1 MPRVSKKEAQ
11 RRRAVGLALEAR
23 AQKRQKLDLD
33 SGAPEDDG
41 WQSDAPS
48 EGMLTEEE
56 DQYPIGQPKAGWE
69 EAERTLHGYSKTKE
83 YQQKTSYHKHKEDI
97 KRRRDEKKALS
108 AGIPVGQR
116 AKPIWGDIRTMLPA
130 ESNLS
135 TSEGASTPS
144 LQAFSTSEPSS
155 PSDFVAPTSPTFPA
169 SEGSLVRPYTP
180 PNFEEA
186 FLARQSFKTEANDLK
201 LWLKGQ
207 KGKVTG
213 DWLVRVQC
221 LNDLLQ
227 MQLRNT
233 SKEQGARRM
242 DWIKYSEALAR
253 RVKRSTRWASY
264 LRQWERDW
272 FETRSPPP
280 CPRRGRH
287 VKRKSLFF
295 DEGVVLAVREY
306 LNVAMWHASPK
317 GVCEAVSEYLQSERS
332 AVQMMGIDEVPCDGQ
347 ENSKAISTK
356 TACRWLG
363 RMGWVYGRNKK
374 GYCDGHERPDVV
386 EYREKVFS
394 PRMKVS
400 CEVLV
405 FNACYN

>member
-1 MPRVSKKEAQ
+1 MPRVSKKAAHC
-11 RRRAVGLALEAR
+11 RRVGGLAVEGR
-23 AQKRQKLDLD
+23 AQKRQRLDLE
-33 SGAPEDDG
+33 SGTTEDNG

-69 EAERTLHGYSKTKE
+69 EAERTLGYSKTKE
-83 YQQKTSYHKHKEDI
+83 YQQKTSYHKHKEEI
-97 KRRRDEKKALS
+97 KRRRDEKKTLS
-108 AGIPVGQR
+108 AGIPISQR
-116 AKPIWGDIRTMLPA
+116 TKPRWGDIRTMLEV
-130 ESNLS
+130 ESDLS
-135 TSEGASTPS
+135 TSSPTEAPSTPS

-155 PSDFVAPTSPTFPA
+155 PSDCVAPASPTFPA
-169 SEGSLVRPYTP
+169 FEESPVRPYAP
-180 PNFEEA
+180 PTFEEA
-186 FLARQSFKTEANDLK
+186 FLVRQSFETEGNDLK
-201 LWLKGQ
+201 LWLKSQ

-221 LNDLLQ
+221 LSDLLQ
-227 MQLRNT
+227 VRLLNT
-233 SKEQGARRM
+233 SKGQDARRT

-253 RVKRSTRWASY
+253 RVKRSTRWALY

-295 DEGVVLAVREY
+295 DEGVALAVREY

-317 GVCEAVSEYLQSERS
+317 GVCEAVNNYLQSEKS
-332 AVQMMGIDEVPCDGQ
+332 AVDMMGINEVPCDGQ
-347 ENSKAISTK
+347 ENGKAISTR

-363 RMGWVYGRNKK
+363 RMGWMYRRNKK
-374 GYCDGHERPDVV
+374 GYCDGHERADVV
-386 EYREKVFS
+386 EYREKVFC
-394 PRMKVS
+394 PRIKV
-400 CEVLV
+400 
-405 FNACYN
+405 